1 MISLG
6 SILPLSYN
14 LINNLQIFIIF
25 LLLFFLCG
33 SVYGIVASGYFAVK
47 NFRKFKKDF
56 IIRYK
61 KLLRTNIVLSLL
73 GILIMIGGLFSD
85 ILLFYLGIIVFIMP
99 ILYVYVKSVDESC
112 MIKKLNPKL
121 LREGDW
127 LYKDVKVGNRVI
139 KANWDGLKKE
149 DIKLLTKKNKSVMIR
164 QGVAFGLVFLIS
176 FLLLLYIYF
185 INTGLWNSF
194 W

>member
-47 NFRKFKKDF
+47 NFRKFKKEF

-85 ILLFYLGIIVFIMP
+85 ILLLYLGIIVFILP
-99 ILYVYVKSVDESC
+99 IALY
-112 MIKKLNPKL
+112 
-121 LREGDW
+121 
-127 LYKDVKVGNRVI
+127 LYKI
-139 KANWDGLKKE
+139 C
-149 DIKLLTKKNKSVMIR
+149 
-164 QGVAFGLVFLIS
+164 
-176 FLLLLYIYF
+176 
-185 INTGLWNSF
+185 
-194 W
+194 